1 MRFGLPVIFIVLLS
15 VTLCSANTLTDT
27 FNQAQNNCN
36 YSANPPYGNCDVI
49 GDPLLFDIQSATFST
64 NSGFATLVIYLNSG
78 AVQNVNNQLTLGSFS
93 DSGLTLIPGDAF
105 FYNPNSVYDPSDPNT
120 AQNLKY
126 GFAFTNHG
134 SFLAGDLYRIGGNVS
149 VETAQQALNDNTD
162 FYRRNEAVLM
172 TGSGWPVSA
181 GTVSVG
187 ANGDGTTSALYVLTA
202 TFPTTPDFLSLTS
215 NGQIGL
221 LFSSADCGN
230 DVIQGAVGQAPEP
243 GPAVMML
250 IGVGL
255 LAAGSKWRR
264 RIA

>member
-1 MRFGLPVIFIVLLS
+1 MRSGLLIIFTVLVS
-15 VTLCSANTLTDT
+15 ATLCPANTLTDT

-64 NSGFATLVIYLNSG
+64 NNGFATLAIYLNSG

-105 FYNPNSVYDPSDPNT
+105 FYNPNSVYDPTNPNT
-120 AQNLKY
+120 VQNLKY

-134 SFLAGDLYRIGGNVS
+134 GFLAGDLYSIAGNVS

-172 TGSGWPVSA
+172 TGSGAPV
-181 GTVSVG
+181 
-187 ANGDGTTSALYVLTA
+187 
-202 TFPTTPDFLSLTS
+202 
-215 NGQIGL
+215 
-221 LFSSADCGN
+221 
-230 DVIQGAVGQAPEP
+230 
-243 GPAVMML
+243 
-250 IGVGL
+250 
-255 LAAGSKWRR
+255 
-264 RIA
+264 